1 MEAFCQSLET
11 RNDIRLHCFFQS
23 GSEEYEEVIYDLEL
37 SEEEGASEKVTRVM
51 QEQGEDLTPS
61 FTKFDFVFYPEKVV
75 MTVERNTDL
84 MAGGDSD
91 NIQTGTYT
99 LFASDWMPDTSATM
113 EKQDILAPYQSVEL
127 AAMARAYYLKE
138 NHFLAPEVECVK
150 NDDGTTTIHLYEI
163 VEDDEKVSH
172 TGTSAW
178 YTVDGYGKGKDD
190 VMGNTVEFPA
200 MSLGEIAQYVKTPI
214 ALTYSE
220 EGEQTASST
229 AASIED
235 SWTVVPLAS
244 AQELVPYSCTEFSM
258 NIPEGWSVKSS
269 AMYTGMFHAIHVF
282 DPENPVNQIF
292 FMLKMEPLF
301 SDENSRAMMALSSDL
316 FGKYPILTNVST
328 QGVFEIFPQFADA
341 MNATAD
347 YADIQTP
354 YIADFSVT
362 ESFESTQGMS
372 SVAISPSILR
382 ADFTQNGTTGEGM
395 FTADV
400 VPFAMGTGYYSVY
413 NLTVLSAEKGTFQD
427 WQPTLNKVLS
437 SLNYTPEFQSF
448 AMSQSNQAASTSQS
462 LSQSAS
468 EMSDSIMSSWENRN
482 RSQDIMSQKQSDATL
497 GYERI
502 VDTETGNIYKIDN
515 GFTDWY
521 DGSRYKSITDDQ
533 YTDSVE
539 AVIHW
544 K

>member
-1 MEAFCQSLET
+1 MRYAK
-11 RNDIRLHCFFQS
+11 RLLAVLLAGLLLS
-23 GSEEYEEVIYDLEL
+23 GCGGKTK
-37 SEEEGASEKVTRVM
+37 EEEQALADTAAGDWELVSMSYSGMTLGKEDLDNSDITMTLSLLEDGTGTMEYDGLVYELTWDGSSITTDGVADSYTLEDGVLTIANEDTEMVFTRPGSLASPDAPKAGQETLAAGAASE
-51 QEQGEDLTPS
+51 
-61 FTKFDFVFYPEKVV
+61 
-75 MTVERNTDL
+75 
-84 MAGGDSD
+84 
-91 NIQTGTYT
+91 
-99 LFASDWMPDTSATM
+99 
-113 EKQDILAPYQSVEL
+113 QSVE
-127 AAMARAYYLKE
+127 E
-138 NHFLAPEVECVK
+138 
-150 NDDGTTTIHLYEI
+150 
-163 VEDDEKVSH
+163 
-172 TGTSAW
+172 
-178 YTVDGYGKGKDD
+178 
-190 VMGNTVEFPA
+190 
-200 MSLGEIAQYVKTPI
+200 
-214 ALTYSE
+214 
-220 EGEQTASST
+220 
-229 AASIED
+229 
-235 SWTVVPLAS
+235 SWTVEPLAS
-244 AQELVPYSCTEFSM
+244 TQDLVPYSCTEFSM
-258 NIPEGWSVKSS
+258 DIPEGWTVRSS

-282 DPENPVNQIF
+282 DPEKPVNQIF
-292 FMLKMEPLF
+292 FMLKMEPMF
-301 SDENSRAMMALSSDL
+301 PDENSRAMMELSSDL

-400 VPFAMGTGYYSVY
+400 VPFAMGTGMGYYSVY